1 MISFDKE
8 NKPKGQIIITGAA
21 GGMGMATC
29 ELLAQKGYQIIAV
42 DHNKERL
49 DKLQNLDST
58 ITPIITDLNDPQLTL
73 KVSEAINAAIPV
85 VGLVNLV
92 GVSKGHALDQLTDQ
106 DWDEAFAINVTP
118 AMKLTRLLA
127 PLMRQHKYGSIV
139 NVGSP
144 VGFIGARKPNYA
156 ASKAALQGLT
166 MSCARNLG
174 ADNIR
179 VNLLLPGP
187 TITYMTEDWDV
198 TKRAEIAKGT
208 FLHRLCTPKEIANVI
223 TFLISDES
231 SYITGSIIDMTSG
244 SMYGH

>member
-139 NVGSP
+139 
-144 VGFIGARKPNYA
+144 
-156 ASKAALQGLT
+156 
-166 MSCARNLG
+166 M
-174 ADNIR
+174 ADI
-179 VNLLLPGP
+179 
-187 TITYMTEDWDV
+187 TIV
-198 TKRAEIAKGT
+198 
-208 FLHRLCTPKEIANVI
+208 
-223 TFLISDES
+223 
-231 SYITGSIIDMTSG
+231 
-244 SMYGH
+244 